1 MQIQITD
8 LLESYIENIEDTELA
23 VLLSGGV
30 DSLSVAFAA
39 DRVGKRIS
47 TYSFRLDIHDNYDN
61 EKAQQAAN
69 EFGWPHRECVV
80 DTTNLVEDFLVL
92 AKEYRCKKKTHFECV
107 YPFFYVYPH
116 IEERSVLTGWGAD
129 GYYGVSKKA
138 HMHYKEPK
146 EKFDEFRDDYFKEE
160 HTAGLIWHNRLAESW
175 NKKHYTPYM
184 DDEVKNFFYEKD
196 WYELNKPKQKHHVR
210 TGYET
215 ELNRIDGAKPHAN
228 LQLESGVDKVF
239 ENLLLDPQIN
249 YKRRTRVM
257 DLCRDW
263 KCYTNPIL

>member
-69 EFGWPHRECVV
+69 EFGWSHRECVV

-107 YPFFYVYPH
+107 YPFLYVYPH

-160 HTAGLIWHNRLAESW
+160 HTAGLIWHNRLAKSW
-175 NKKHYTPYM
+175 GKIHHTPYM
-184 DDEVKNFFYEKD
+184 DEKVKNFFYEKD

-210 TGYET
+210 TGYEI
-215 ELNRIDGAKPHAN
+215 RAK
-228 LQLESGVDKVF
+228 
-239 ENLLLDPQIN
+239 
-249 YKRRTRVM
+249 
-257 DLCRDW
+257 
-263 KCYTNPIL
+263 